1 MTKIFKIIQ
10 AYNWIFGG
18 IIVLSA
24 ILLSRLYNFLL
35 FHSIAELFSIVI
47 AFAIFVVAWNSRR
60 FLDNNYLLFL
70 GIAYLFIGAIDMV
83 HTLAYKGMGVFPE
96 YDANLPTQLW
106 IMARYMESISLLSA
120 PLFFKRKIR
129 LNLIFTIYL
138 AISGLLFSSVFY
150 WRIFPDCF
158 IEGKGLTSFKI
169 ISEYIISLILLGSII
184 FLISKQKEFDR
195 QVFIWVIWS
204 IITTIISE
212 LAFTFY
218 ISVYGLSNLIGHV
231 FKIISFYLIYKAL
244 IETGLTK
251 PYDLLW
257 RNLKLSEE
265 RLREERDKAQ
275 NYLDIAEVIF
285 LVIGADEKVLLINK
299 KGSEILGYEEKDIV
313 GKNWFDHFLP
323 EKIKNDGREVFREI
337 LVGKFEPFKYMENA
351 VLNWKG
357 EEKIIAWHNAPLRD
371 KTGKV
376 IGTLSSGMDIT
387 ELKKKERE
395 REELIQELREAL
407 SKVKTLSGL
416 LPICSSC
423 KKIRDDKGYW
433 RQIEAYIRDHSAAEF
448 SHALCPECAKKLY
461 PEFQDIIENKGT
473 G

>member
-47 AFAIFVVAWNSRR
+47 AFAIFVIAWNSRR